1 MYCSL
6 AIAGCIF
13 FSVGMG
19 QALVE
24 IRNIT
29 KQFPG
34 VTALQDVSFAINEAE
49 IHALI
54 GENGAGK
61 STMIKILS
69 GLYRPE
75 SGGEIIFAGKH
86 LKEYT
91 ALESLH
97 RGIVAIYQD
106 FSLFSNLSVLEN
118 IALGPYVKAG
128 QRLVNWKAMEKLA
141 VEALEK
147 LQFKVD
153 LSMPVGSLSVAK
165 QQIVAIA
172 RALANKARL
181 LVLDEPTSALSK
193 GEVLK
198 LFDIMR
204 SLKNEGISLL
214 FISHKLDEIFAIS
227 DRFTVFRDGKCMGT
241 FDDDDLDDDR
251 LISLMVGR
259 KIEYKIFDKVRRDDA
274 VLELRNLSKT
284 GQFKDISFKLNRG
297 EILGITGLV
306 GAGRTEVA
314 QAVFGLN
321 TLDSGEILLEGKTVN
336 IRKPADAVKLGIS
349 YVPENRLQEGLVLG
363 KSIKDNIVITVLRN
377 ISNRLGLVDRTQKA
391 RLASQWMEK
400 LNIRPPMPDLSVS
413 KLSGGNQQRVVLS
426 KWLATDPKILIVDEP
441 TNGIDV
447 GAKTEI
453 HQILRDLA
461 GAGMAVIIISSEL
474 PEILAIAD
482 RVIIMRRGRIT
493 EEKFCEGL
501 NQEDIL
507 SKAI

>member
-1 MYCSL
+1 MS
-6 AIAGCIF
+6 
-13 FSVGMG
+13 

-29 KQFPG
+29 KKFPG
-34 VTALQDVSFAINEAE
+34 VTALQDVSFTINKGE

-69 GLYRPE
+69 GLYKPE
-75 SGGEIIFAGKH
+75 SGGEIIFAGEP
-86 LKEYT
+86 LREYT

-97 RGIVAIYQD
+97 LGIVVIYQD

-128 QRLVNWKAMEKLA
+128 KRLVDWKAMEKIA
-141 VEALEK
+141 REALDK
-147 LQFKVD
+147 LQLRID
-153 LSMPVGSLSVAK
+153 LNTPVGSLSVAK

-204 SLKNEGISLL
+204 SLKEDGISLL
-214 FISHKLDEIFAIS
+214 FISHKIDELFAVS
-227 DRFTVFRDGKCMGT
+227 GRFTVFRDGKCMGT
-241 FDDDDLDDDR
+241 FNRDELDNDK

-259 KIEYKIFDKVRRDDA
+259 KIEYKIFDKNKRDT
-274 VLELRNLSKT
+274 VVMEVKNISKA
-284 GQFKDISFKLNRG
+284 GQFKGVSFVLNRG

-314 QAVFGLN
+314 QAIFGLN
-321 TLDSGEILLEGKTVN
+321 PFDSGDLVLEGKTVH
-336 IRKPADAVKLGIS
+336 IRKPSDAVKRGIA

-363 KSIKDNIVITVLRN
+363 KSIGDNLVITVLRA
-377 ISNRLGLVDRTQKA
+377 ISNRFGMVDRTKKKKLTS
-391 RLASQWMEK
+391 RWMEK
-400 LNIRPPMPDLSVS
+400 LNIRPDIPELSAS

-426 KWLATDPKILIVDEP
+426 KWLATDPRILIVDEP

-461 GAGMAVIIISSEL
+461 ESGIAVIVISSEL

-482 RVIIMRRGRIT
+482 RIIIMRRGRIT
-493 EEKFCEGL
+493 ADQFCEGL